1 MGPMGPMRPWAHR
14 PGGRAV
20 GRSGGRAGDRAV
32 GLAGERAFRQAVAG
46 RRAVG
51 RTGEQA
57 DGRAVGRA
65 GSWAVGR
72 ICMLLLTCSHK
83 VMNIVS

>member
-14 PGGRAV
+14 P
-20 GRSGGRAGDRAV
+20 GGRAGDRAV

-65 GSWAVGR
+65 GGQLGGR
-72 ICMLLLTCSHK
+72 ADLC
-83 VMNIVS
+83 VIVDLFP